1 MSLAKKEQEII
12 DEFSF
17 IPDIYERFSFVVD
30 RAKNLPP
37 LADSEKI
44 APFAVDGCQA
54 QLWIVPSFDDATGLW
69 SFRSESDAP
78 IVHSMAALF
87 CQIYSGN
94 TAADIASFEPTFLQR
109 LELERHLTP
118 NRRNGMNQIIEHLRA
133 CATGR

>member
-1 MSLAKKEQEII
+1 MSLAKNEQEII

-37 LADSEKI
+37 LTEGEKI
-44 APFAVDGCQA
+44 APFLVDGCQA
-54 QLWIVPSFDDATGLW
+54 QLWIVPGFDEGAGLW

-94 TAADIASFEPTFLQR
+94 TAADIASFEPTFMQK
-109 LELERHLTP
+109 LEFERHLTP
-118 NRRNGMNQIIEHLRA
+118 NRRNGMNQIIKHLRA
-133 CATGR
+133 CATVQ